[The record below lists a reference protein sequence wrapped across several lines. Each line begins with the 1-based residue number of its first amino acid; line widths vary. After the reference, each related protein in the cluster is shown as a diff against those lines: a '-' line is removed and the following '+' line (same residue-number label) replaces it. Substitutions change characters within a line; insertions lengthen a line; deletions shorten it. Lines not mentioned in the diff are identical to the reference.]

1 MTSDQMSSFKSEL
14 LTAVCQKFG
23 VDLRYSAVWHSVSHG
38 LVERTIRSLEN
49 MIRKYIHDNP
59 SGWDKDIDL
68 LLFALREA
76 KNASTGF
83 SPFEMAFG
91 RKVVGPLLLQRQMTA
106 L

>member
-1 MTSDQMSSFKSEL
+1 
-14 LTAVCQKFG
+14 
-23 VDLRYSAVWHSVSHG
+23 
-38 LVERTIRSLEN
+38 